1 MNLRS
6 EHTALLSVYCQVI
19 GDLVLAHD
27 GCRFGCDPPLLAV
40 GLDRTLGVTAPLT
53 VMIFTLC
60 ARIGGEVL
68 IVDVGLLL
76 GDEAITLCIGLVVRG
91 LVLVLDGTL
100 RLIACAGKKFSSPH
114 LN

>member
-1 MNLRS
+1 
-6 EHTALLSVYCQVI
+6 VI

-68 IVDVGLLL
+68 IVDVGLSDLL

-91 LVLVLDGTL
+91 LVLVLGGIL